1 MVRSTRG
8 SSHPACPLA
17 GLTRFPPPLCTDGS
31 SESLSEQMDS
41 EDQAAPSLPPGP
53 AELQKAKGGLLGG
66 TFPAALAPLYFIKNM
81 IPKQVAPCVSGQSV
95 PLAWLPQ
102 PGHTSWPPPCPAP
115 CPKECPVDWGVG
127 SPCLQELDAVGW

>member
-17 GLTRFPPPLCTDGS
+17 DLTCFPPPLCTDGS
-31 SESLSEQMDS
+31 SESLSTIEQTDT
-41 EDQAAPSLPPGP
+41 EDQAPPSLPPGP

-81 IPKQVAPCVSGQSV
+81 IPKQVAPCVAGQSR
-95 PLAWLPQ
+95 PPGLASPAWFACLP
-102 PGHTSWPPPCPAP
+102 GTLS
-115 CPKECPVDWGVG
+115 
-127 SPCLQELDAVGW
+127 